1 MFKVGDKIVYGTN
14 GLFVIDDIRDET
26 VLGNTHTYYVLK
38 SESAKSDSL
47 SFVPTDNE
55 ELVSHMRAPMSK
67 REAELFIKT
76 IPDIEATPWVDDSRK
91 RAECYR
97 ELLESGKHSNI
108 VAVIK
113 SVKKNSEKRIAEGK
127 KVFVSDENTL
137 KRAKDILLCELCES
151 LGVCESEME
160 AYIL

>member
-14 GLFVIDDIRDET
+14 GLFVIDDIRDEN
-26 VLGNTHTYYVLK
+26 VLGKTHTYYVLK
-38 SESAKSDSL
+38 SASAKSDSL
-47 SFVPTDNE
+47 SFIPTDNE

-67 REAELFIKT
+67 SEAELFIKT
-76 IPDIEATPWVDDSRK
+76 IPDIEPAPWIGDSRK
-91 RAECYR
+91 RAELYR

-113 SVKKNSEKRIAEGK
+113 SVKQNSEKRIAEGK
-127 KVFVSDENTL
+127 KAFVSDENTL

-151 LGVCESEME
+151 LNACESEIE

>member
-38 SESAKSDSL
+38 SASAKSDSL
-47 SFVPTDNE
+47 SYIPTDNE
-55 ELVSHMRAPMSK
+55 DLVSHMRVPMSK

-76 IPDIEATPWVDDSRK
+76 IPDIEAAPWIDDSRK
-91 RAECYR
+91 RAEAYR

-113 SVKKNSEKRIAEGK
+113 SVRQNSAKRIAAGK
-127 KVFVSDENTL
+127 KAFVSDENTL

-151 LGVCESEME
+151 LDASESEIE